1 LVELFS
7 QDMRTIVRVS
17 TDEEGYFFLPNIPSG
32 VYDVAQVSIG
42 NIAVIGWRGSYMTTV
57 ERFVIPAG
65 MLVFSPVPGKVGYA
79 GGIFVDVDERGVGT
93 ASEASD
99 DAGAREYFLRN
110 VAKSPWAVREMI
122 SLRSRPAA
130 RPISHF

>member
-1 LVELFS
+1 
-7 QDMRTIVRVS
+7 
-17 TDEEGYFFLPNIPSG
+17 
-32 VYDVAQVSIG
+32 
-42 NIAVIGWRGSYMTTV
+42 
-57 ERFVIPAG
+57 

-79 GGIFVDVDERGVGT
+79 GGIVVDADERGVGT

-130 RPISHF
+130 RPISHSFEFRNERRGAVFYARISASAAFLARR